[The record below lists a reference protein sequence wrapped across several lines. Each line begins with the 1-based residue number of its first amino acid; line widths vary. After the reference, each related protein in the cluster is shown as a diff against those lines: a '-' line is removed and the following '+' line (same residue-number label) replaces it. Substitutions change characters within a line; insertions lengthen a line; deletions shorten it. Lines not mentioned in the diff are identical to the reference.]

1 MELFDKLFSENEKT
15 DKKQEASKETLE
27 ELVQASLD
35 FLIKKKDGETPA
47 ATFPIPGTR
56 NIARLYFGPVD
67 KRKDARWHYTVGVY
81 KKGTNMLVSHYL
93 KSGTKEEVYEYI
105 KTEENKNQ
113 TITSVKELSEDVD
126 ERWS

>member
-1 MELFDKLFSENEKT
+1 
-15 DKKQEASKETLE
+15 
-27 ELVQASLD
+27 
-35 FLIKKKDGETPA
+35 
-47 ATFPIPGTR
+47 
-56 NIARLYFGPVD
+56 
-67 KRKDARWHYTVGVY
+67 
-81 KKGTNMLVSHYL
+81 MLVSHYL